1 MSVERLEAES
11 RATGFRV
18 EMLEKVARLMGVLEG
33 VRAHP
38 FLRDR
43 LALKGGTAL
52 NLFIFDV
59 PRLSIDIDLNYL
71 GTGDREQMMDE
82 RPKVERALEAVFS
95 RENLQVR
102 AMPVEHA
109 GGKWWLRYES
119 SRGRGGAL
127 EVDVNFMYRLPLW
140 QPRRLDSRLVGRWRV
155 KDVLV
160 MDIHELV
167 AGKLCALLARQ
178 RARDLF
184 DSHQL
189 LSLDGLDPAR
199 LRIAFVVYGA
209 MSRRDWRQVSIED
222 VGMDPAELANQ
233 LLPVLRHGALKGTA
247 ETAKYGP
254 MLVEGCQRLLSV
266 VLPLTDKER
275 AFLDLLL
282 DRGQVDASLL
292 TSDESLRERVRGQPL
307 LRWKSLNVRRR
318 AGSGARMAAPVRR
331 RP

>member
-1 MSVERLEAES
+1 MRASIERLEAES

-18 EMLEKVARLMGVLEG
+18 EMLEKVVRLMGVLEG

-38 FLRDR
+38 FLRNR

-59 PRLSIDIDLNYL
+59 PRLSIDIDLNYV
-71 GTGDREQMMDE
+71 GTGDRERMMDE
-82 RPKVERALEAVFS
+82 RPNVERALEAVFS

-102 AMPVEHA
+102 AMPTEHA
-109 GGKWWLRYES
+109 GGKWWLRYGS
-119 SRGRGGAL
+119 ARGRGGAL
-127 EVDVNFMYRLPLW
+127 EVDVNFLYRVPLW
-140 QPRRLDSRLVGRWRV
+140 PARRMDSRRVGRWRV
-155 KDVLV
+155 KDILM

-189 LSLDGLDPAR
+189 LSLNGLDPAR

-209 MSRRDWRQVSIED
+209 MSRRDWREVSIAD

-233 LLPVLRHGALKGTA
+233 LLPVLRRGALKGSA
-247 ETAKYGP
+247 EAAEYGR
-254 MLVEGCQRLLSV
+254 MLIEGCRRLLSV
-266 VLPLTDKER
+266 VLPLTDGES

-282 DRGQVDASLL
+282 DGGQIDASPL
-292 TSDESLRERVRGQPL
+292 TSDESLRERIRGQPL
-307 LRWKSLNVRRR
+307 LRWKAMNVRHH
-318 AGSGARMAAPVRR
+318 AGMEPGGL